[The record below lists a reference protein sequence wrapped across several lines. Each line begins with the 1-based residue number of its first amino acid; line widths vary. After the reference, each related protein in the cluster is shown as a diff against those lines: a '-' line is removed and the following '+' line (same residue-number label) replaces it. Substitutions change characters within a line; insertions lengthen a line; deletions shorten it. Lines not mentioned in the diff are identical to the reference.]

1 MAVNIGSSDG
11 SFAKVIVLVLFYLVA
26 SNVTSSSFARALVT
40 YKEKFSVPTEL
51 FKFIG
56 LEKIAK
62 SKGLRENPK
71 KTDGNILRTDKE
83 GEITYLNPG
92 MESSLMDIGFE
103 PNELDSIP
111 VEELIEAQKG
121 HFLLVAKE
129 VDHSSAYALSDIAAS
144 A

>member
-11 SFAKVIVLVLFYLVA
+11 SFAEVIVLVLFYLVA

-62 SKGLRENPK
+62 PVKVSE
-71 KTDGNILRTDKE
+71 KTQRKLMVT
-83 GEITYLNPG
+83 
-92 MESSLMDIGFE
+92 SLGQTRK
-103 PNELDSIP
+103 
-111 VEELIEAQKG
+111 VK
-121 HFLLVAKE
+121 
-129 VDHSSAYALSDIAAS
+129 
-144 A
+144 